1 MGGIGVLS
9 VVQVALSAFLASA
22 AGSSSLITRILPES
36 LKGVSYS
43 AKLHGLSVWFDGHSF
58 QPPPPPPPPPPADIK
73 QKSWDYP
80 HTQEVYDHLLE
91 IATDTKTRIR
101 LLAAATKEVRCM
113 LNAFPVSSL
122 GLRMDNESVRIA
134 VGLRLSV
141 PLCQPHRC
149 CHCGAEVDEFARH
162 GLSCVKSEG
171 HHFRHAA
178 INSIVQRALSSA
190 QIPSRL
196 EPSGLSRLAVSEAGA
211 VAVAAEKRKCDL
223 YQCLTTSH
231 HFIPIVVE
239 TSGVIGPVAIDF
251 INDLGNRIHVH
262 TLEPK
267 SRTYLLQRISVAV
280 QWGNAVSIMGSAPT
294 NQFELI

>member
-1 MGGIGVLS
+1 MGGISVCS
-9 VVQVALSAFLASA
+9 VVQLAPSAFLASA
-22 AGSSSLITRILPES
+22 AGSSSLITRILLES

-43 AKLHGLSVWFDGHSF
+43 AKLDALSVWSDGHSF
-58 QPPPPPPPPPPADIK
+58 QPPPLADIK
-73 QKSWDYP
+73 QRSWDYP

-91 IATDTKTRIR
+91 AATDTKTRIR
-101 LLAAATKEVRCM
+101 LLAVATKESGAW
-113 LNAFPVSSL
+113 LNVFPVSSL

-171 HHFRHAA
+171 RHFRHAA

-196 EPSGLSRLAVSEAGA
+196 EPSGLSHSDG
-211 VAVAAEKRKCDL
+211 KQPDGI
-223 YQCLTTSH
+223 T
-231 HFIPIVVE
+231 I
-239 TSGVIGPVAIDF
+239 
-251 INDLGNRIHVH
+251 
-262 TLEPK
+262 
-267 SRTYLLQRISVAV
+267 
-280 QWGNAVSIMGSAPT
+280 AP
-294 NQFELI
+294 

>member
-1 MGGIGVLS
+1 
-9 VVQVALSAFLASA
+9 
-22 AGSSSLITRILPES
+22 
-36 LKGVSYS
+36 
-43 AKLHGLSVWFDGHSF
+43 
-58 QPPPPPPPPPPADIK
+58 
-73 QKSWDYP
+73 
-80 HTQEVYDHLLE
+80 
-91 IATDTKTRIR
+91 
-101 LLAAATKEVRCM
+101 
-113 LNAFPVSSL
+113 
-122 GLRMDNESVRIA
+122 MDNEFVRIA
-134 VGLRLSV
+134 VGLRLGV

-162 GLSCVKSEG
+162 GLSCVKNEG
-171 HHFRHAA
+171 RHFCHAA
-178 INSIVQRALSSA
+178 INGIVQRALSSA

-196 EPSGLSRLAVSEAGA
+196 EPSGLSRSDGKRPDGITIAPWKEGRSLVWDATCPDMFASSYEALAVSEAGA

-267 SRTYLLQRISVAV
+267 SRTYLLQQISVAV
-280 QWGNAVSIMGSAPT
+280 QRGNAVSIMGSAPT